1 MEFKVLEET
10 DIELML
16 DFVDDEDTQYDKDYL
31 RKFIRNKNTY
41 GFIAKENNKVFGFA
55 YGYVLVKPDG
65 RESFYFDSIDV
76 IKDGQNKGIGTQL
89 MQYVSNY
96 SKKLGCYEMFLIT
109 QKRNASACKCYTK
122 AGGVSEAEDD
132 IVYVFE

>member
-1 MEFKVLEET
+1 MDFKVLEEI

-16 DFVDDEDTQYDKDYL
+16 DFVDDEDTQYNRDYL
-31 RKFIRNKNTY
+31 KEFIQKENAY
-41 GFIAKENNKVFGFA
+41 GFIVKENNKVFGFA

-65 RESFYFDSIDV
+65 RKSFYFDSIDV

-89 MQYVSNY
+89 MKFVCDY

-109 QKRNASACKCYTK
+109 QRSNVSACKCYTK
-122 AGGVSEAEDD
+122 AGGISEADDD

>member
-16 DFVDDEDTQYDKDYL
+16 DFVDDEDTQYDQVYL
-31 RKFIRNKNTY
+31 KNFIKTENTY
-41 GFIAKENNKVFGFA
+41 GFIAKENNRVVGFA
-55 YGYVLVKPDG
+55 YGYVLLKPDG
-65 RESFYFDSIDV
+65 RKSFYFDSIDV

-89 MQYVSNY
+89 MKFASDY
-96 SKKLGCYEMFLIT
+96 SKTLGCYEMFLIT
-109 QKRNASACKCYTK
+109 QRSNMSACKCYTK